1 MESCL
6 LNQEQKKQ
14 IERVKIELSDSL
26 IPFIDYSLVLCIAH
40 NLHIIDGC

>member
-14 IERVKIELSDSL
+14 REKSKLNLSDSL
-26 IPFIDYSLVLCIAH
+26 ILFIDCSLVLYIAH